1 VSATPALA
9 RPVTSE
15 PPRIAPALSRLAA
28 ALPADLSDS
37 PLLGIAGVILG
48 AGIVTLAGRLL
59 SLGLGDLKGNVGL
72 GVDEGAWIGSA
83 FNVALMFIGP
93 LTVYFGA
100 MLGTRP
106 VLLVCAGVFTLVSL
120 YLPLVHSY
128 SLMMVLLAIA
138 GLTAGTFYPLTLSFA
153 LRSIPLRY
161 LALTLAV
168 YALCIE
174 GAVNFAPSLYGFQ
187 RDHLSWRWM
196 FWTSAIVTP
205 VMMACIY
212 AGIPRSPRPAR
223 SGPTPSF
230 IGFFYASAGLALLFA
245 ALDQGQRLDWWR
257 SGLFTALF
265 VVGTFLLLCAL
276 GRRLRAPNPLVDLPY
291 LRKWNTVILGFG
303 LYAFRFCLLATIVI
317 IPQSLSVRGLDA
329 AQFGPAVLW
338 TAVAELS
345 LAVVAA
351 RLLNKGIDSR
361 LLLALGFAMI
371 AFACVVNADYTSAWA
386 AENYFRSALLMGV
399 GQIFAMVGLVGTIV
413 LQAMFSGGLDSPY
426 RALTFSA
433 FFHVVRLFGG
443 QVGVALMGH
452 YIAEREKVHSF
463 LIGLHVQPG
472 ALMTAETV
480 KDLAGGLVAKS
491 TGAPAAAGRAI
502 GVVAGSVRLQA
513 YALSYIDAFH
523 FIAWT
528 CVAALLLVAML
539 RRLPMNFLDLV
550 ASGRDVPQPR
560 KG

>member
-1 VSATPALA
+1 
-9 RPVTSE
+9 
-15 PPRIAPALSRLAA
+15 
-28 ALPADLSDS
+28 
-37 PLLGIAGVILG
+37 
-48 AGIVTLAGRLL
+48 
-59 SLGLGDLKGNVGL
+59 
-72 GVDEGAWIGSA
+72 
-83 FNVALMFIGP
+83 

-128 SLMMVLLAIA
+128 SLLIALLAIA

-161 LALTLAV
+161 LALTLAI
-168 YALCIE
+168 YAMSVE

-187 RDHLSWRWM
+187 RDHLSWQWM

-212 AGIPRSPRPAR
+212 FGMPASPRPSR
-223 SGPTPSF
+223 SGPAPSF
-230 IGFFYASAGLALLFA
+230 IGFLYASAGLALLFA

-257 SGLFTALF
+257 SGVFTALF
-265 VVGTFLLLCAL
+265 AAGAFLLLCAVV
-276 GRRLRAPNPLVDLPY
+276 RRLRAPNPLVDLPY
-291 LRKWNTVILGFG
+291 LHDWNTAILGFV

-338 TAVAELS
+338 TAVAELA

-351 RLLNKGIDSR
+351 QLLNKGLDSR
-361 LLLALGFAMI
+361 LLMAVGFATM
-371 AFACVVNADYTSAWA
+371 AFTCLLNADYTSTWA
-386 AENYFRSALLMGV
+386 AENYFRSELLMGV
-399 GQIFAMVGLVGTIV
+399 GQVFAMVGLVGTII
-413 LQAMFSGGLDSPY
+413 LQVMFSGGLDSPQ
-426 RALTFSA
+426 RVLTFSA

-452 YIAEREKVHSF
+452 FIAEREKLHSF
-463 LIGLHVQPG
+463 LLGLHVQPG
-472 ALMTAETV
+472 SWLTTQTITELT
-480 KDLAGGLVAKS
+480 GGLAAKS
-491 TGAPAAAGRAI
+491 TGVAAAAGRAVGI
-502 GVVAGSVRLQA
+502 TAGSVRLQA
-513 YALSYIDAFH
+513 YALSFIDAFH
-523 FIAWT
+523 LIAWT
-528 CVAALLLVAML
+528 CVAVLLLVAML
-539 RRLPMNFLDLV
+539 RRFPMNYRDLRAV
-550 ASGRDVPQPR
+550 GAHSSQSP

>member
-1 VSATPALA
+1 MSASATATVPARA
-9 RPVTSE
+9 A
-15 PPRIAPALSRLAA
+15 PPRFAA
-28 ALPADLSDS
+28 ALPADLSHS
-37 PLLGIAGVILG
+37 PVLGIVGVILG

-59 SLGLGDLKGNVGL
+59 TLGLADLKGNVGI
-72 GVDEGAWIGSA
+72 GFDEGAWIGSA

-100 MLGTRP
+100 LLGTRP

-120 YLPLVHSY
+120 YLPFVHSY
-128 SLMMVLLAIA
+128 SLLMVLLAIA

-153 LRSIPLRY
+153 LRNIPLRH
-161 LALTLAV
+161 LALTLAL
-168 YALCIE
+168 YAMCVE

-187 RDHLSWRWM
+187 RDHLSWQWM

-212 AGIPRSPRPAR
+212 YGIPRSPRPTR
-223 SGPTPSF
+223 SGPAPSF

-257 SGLFTALF
+257 SGEFTALF
-265 VVGTFLLLCAL
+265 SAGTFLLLCAAV
-276 GRRLRAPNPLVDLPY
+276 RRLRAPNPLVDLPY
-291 LRKWNTVILGFG
+291 LRNWNTVILGFG

-338 TAVAELS
+338 TAVAELG

-351 RLLNKGIDSR
+351 QLLNRGIDSR
-361 LLLALGFAMI
+361 LLMAFGFATM
-371 AFACVVNADYTSAWA
+371 AFTCFLNADYTSAWA
-386 AENYFRSALLMGV
+386 AENYFRSELLMGV

-426 RALTFSA
+426 RVLTFSA

-452 YIAEREKVHSF
+452 FIAEREKLHSF
-463 LIGLHVQPG
+463 LIGLHVQAG
-472 ALMTAETV
+472 NWITAETV
-480 KDLAGGLVAKS
+480 TDVSRALAARSSGI
-491 TGAPAAAGRAI
+491 PAATGRAI
-502 GVVAGSVRLQA
+502 GVVAGSVRVQA
-513 YALSYIDAFH
+513 HALSFIDAFH

-528 CVAALLLVAML
+528 CFAVLILVATL
-539 RRLPMNFLDLV
+539 RRFPQNFRDLRG
-550 ASGRDVPQPR
+550 SSRP
-560 KG
+560 

>member
-1 VSATPALA
+1 MSATTSATV
-9 RPVTSE
+9 PVKSG
-15 PPRIAPALSRLAA
+15 PPPFAA
-28 ALPADLSDS
+28 MLPVDLSHS
-37 PLLGIAGVILG
+37 PVLGIVGVILG

-59 SLGLGDLKGNVGL
+59 TLGLADLKGNVGL

-120 YLPLVHSY
+120 YLPLVHNY
-128 SLMMVLLAIA
+128 SLLMALLAIA

-153 LRSIPLRY
+153 LRNIPLRY
-161 LALTLAV
+161 LALTLAM
-168 YALCIE
+168 YAMCVE

-187 RDHLSWRWM
+187 RDHLSWQWM

-212 AGIPRSPRPAR
+212 YGIPQSPRPSR
-223 SGPTPSF
+223 SGPAPSF

-257 SGLFTALF
+257 SGVFTALF
-265 VVGTFLLLCAL
+265 TAGTFLVLCAVV
-276 GRRLRAPNPLVDLPY
+276 RRLRGPNPLVDLPY
-291 LRKWNTVILGFG
+291 LRKWNTIILGFG
-303 LYAFRFCLLATIVI
+303 LYAFRFCLLATILI

-338 TAVAELS
+338 TAVAEVA

-351 RLLNKGIDSR
+351 QLLNKGLDSR
-361 LLLALGFAMI
+361 LLMAFGFATI

-386 AENYFRSALLMGV
+386 AENYFRSELLMGV

-426 RALTFSA
+426 RVLTFSA

-452 YIAEREKVHSF
+452 FIAEREKVHSF
-463 LIGLHVQPG
+463 LIGLHVQP
-472 ALMTAETV
+472 ADWITAQTV
-480 KDLAGGLVAKS
+480 TDLTRGLAAKS
-491 TGAPAAAGRAI
+491 GGIPTAAGRAI
-502 GVVAGSVRLQA
+502 GIVSSSVRLQA
-513 YALSYIDAFH
+513 YALSFIDAFH
-523 FIAWT
+523 LIAWSA
-528 CVAALLLVAML
+528 VAILLLSSLL
-539 RRLPMNFLDLV
+539 RRFPLNFRDLRALGAGV
-550 ASGRDVPQPR
+550 SQSSQR
-560 KG
+560 